1 MTTLLTTSLDKLST
15 LGLVTLEQHD
25 AILAHPDYAA
35 FAQLGKPDQQLLWAY
50 RQGLISHQE
59 IDAMTTLEE
68 TERDRIVD
76 TVNEQIAD
84 EICTHHRLLLDQLL
98 MLGLIT
104 DEQREEAAPENYMWR
119 LDSAADMLVALYED
133 HVVPAQDIAG
143 LRERIKAERHLIDGA
158 RRMQIVEQVHR
169 RLAADPEYARHMAT
183 PAQAPPVSDRVLL
196 VIGFLCYWMLLVE
209 EWPAV
214 GIGLLGVWM
223 MGGHRGL
230 LNLLFCALVWY
241 SFFWP

>member
-1 MTTLLTTSLDKLST
+1 MTTLPTTSLDKLST
-15 LGLVTLEQHD
+15 LGLVTLEQRD

-35 FAQLGKPDQQLLWAY
+35 FAQLGKPDQQMLWAY

-84 EICTHHRLLLDQLL
+84 EICAHHRQLLDQLL

-119 LDSAADMLVALYED
+119 IDSAADMLLSLHED
-133 HVVPAQDIAG
+133 RVVPAQDILA
-143 LRERIKAERHLIDGA
+143 LRERAKAGQHLIDGA
-158 RRMQIVEQVHR
+158 RRLQIVEQVHR
-169 RLAADPEYARHMAT
+169 RLAADPEYARHMEK
-183 PAQAPPVSDRVLL
+183 QAAAAPVSDRILL
-196 VIGFLCYWMLLVE
+196 VIGFLCYGMLLVE
-209 EWPAV
+209 EWLAV
-214 GIGLLGVWM
+214 GIGVLGVWM
-223 MGGHRGL
+223 MGGHRSL
-230 LNLLFCALVWY
+230 LDLLFCALVWY